1 MRESR
6 ERAAA
11 ERSRWLAELAEAVAE
26 AQGLARTIG
35 VPEGSCA
42 SANALYGRLEAVRVE
57 VEALRRGGG
66 RGNRPAELDPLW
78 TSLFPWDP
86 NQKY

>member
-11 ERSRWLAELAEAVAE
+11 ERSRWLAELAEAIAE
-26 AQGLARTIG
+26 AQRLARTIG

-42 SANALYGRLEAVRVE
+42 PANALYERLEAVRIE
-57 VEALRRGGG
+57 VEALRRGGW
-66 RGNRPAELDPLW
+66 GNQPAEIDPLW